1 MQWINGTVN
10 VTLLQVEK
18 QDLEGNGIDDKMMD
32 SN

>member
-10 VTLLQVEK
+10 VALFQVEK
-18 QDLEGNGIDDKMMD
+18 LDLEGNGIDDKMMD